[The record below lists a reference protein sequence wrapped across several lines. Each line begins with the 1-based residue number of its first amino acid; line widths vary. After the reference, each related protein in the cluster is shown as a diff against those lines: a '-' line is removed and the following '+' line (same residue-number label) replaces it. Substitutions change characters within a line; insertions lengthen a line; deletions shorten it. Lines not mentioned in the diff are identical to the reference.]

1 MSEAPLKNIRVLEI
15 ARILAGPWAGQ
26 MLADLGADVIKIE
39 NPVKGDDTRQWG
51 PPFMTG
57 ADGENLGAAYFHCPN
72 RGKRSVAAD
81 FRNPE
86 DLAFVQRLA
95 AHSDVLIENF
105 KLGGLKQFGLDYD
118 SLKKINPK
126 LVYCSITGFG
136 HTGPKAHLP
145 GYDYIIQGMSGFMS
159 VTGEPDGSP
168 MKAGVAIA
176 DLFTGIYS
184 VTAIQAALINVMK
197 TGNGQHVDMSLLDS
211 QAAVLANQNMNFLA
225 TGTSPGRLGN
235 SHPNITPYEVI
246 PTSDGHLILAVGND
260 SQFLNLCKILDMEEV
275 ADDPRFVTN
284 EMRVANRQ
292 ALQSILWV
300 RTAKLESAE
309 LLTLCKANNV
319 PVGAINSIGEMF
331 DDPQIK
337 ARGLRLDLDDG
348 HGNAIP
354 GVATPIKMSET
365 PLTYQRPSPRLG
377 EHTQEVRAE
386 LDRLDNI

>member
-57 ADGENLGAAYFHCPN
+57 TDGENLGAAYFHCTN

-136 HTGPKAHLP
+136 HTGPKASLP

>member
-57 ADGENLGAAYFHCPN
+57 ADGENLGAAYFHCTN